1 MPVIGWLGSGSPE
14 TYGEHVAAAPQTG
27 PGGAIPVSPHHAI
40 GAASIEHRTPEIAQ
54 RKKGSDRRLHR

>member
-14 TYGEHVAAAPQTG
+14 TYGGARRSGPANW

-40 GAASIEHRTPEIAQ
+40 GGASIEHLTPEIAQ